1 MTTAIQTDFPYDII
15 YRSDPYELAKQAGFN
30 DENIWS
36 VVEGDEDN
44 VFTYGPPHHFVNVIY
59 WVVTE
64 EAHDHNTYFEESE

>member
-1 MTTAIQTDFPYDII
+1 METGYGHIV
-15 YRSDPYELAKQAGFN
+15 
-30 DENIWS
+30 ENIWS